1 MEKAKELLNEQ
12 QAAEFL
18 GVKPK
23 TLQAWRY
30 NQEGPK
36 YFEPRPRVIR
46 YFKLDLLDWLEGN
59 SQKKVGGVK

>member
-1 MEKAKELLNEQ
+1 MSDKQYLNEQ
-12 QAAEFL
+12 QAADFL

-36 YFEPRPRVIR
+36 YYEPRPRVIR
-46 YFKLDLLDWLEGN
+46 YLASDLIDWLGRN
-59 SQKKVGGVK
+59 NQKKVGVPI